1 MLNLRF
7 LLVYVIVLWL
17 YYQADRVNT
26 LQEEALTEEAQLTEI
41 RTELDDLNIKLADL
55 KIIISAT
62 ELTFNDTNVR
72 AR

>member
-17 YYQADRVNT
+17 YCQADRVNT
-26 LQEEALTEEAQLTEI
+26 LEEEALTEEAQLTEI

-72 AR
+72 VR